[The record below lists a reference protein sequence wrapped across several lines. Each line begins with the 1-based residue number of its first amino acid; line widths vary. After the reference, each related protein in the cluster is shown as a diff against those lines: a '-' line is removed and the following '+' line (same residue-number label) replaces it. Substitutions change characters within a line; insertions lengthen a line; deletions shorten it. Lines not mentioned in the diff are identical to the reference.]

1 MTFELSKRALNI
13 TPSATLVISGKAK
26 EMKASGIDVI
36 GLGAGEP
43 DFNTPDYI
51 LDAAKA
57 AMDNGETKYTAVG
70 GIIELKQAIVDKL
83 AIDNGLT
90 YTTNQVIVT
99 TGAKNA
105 IYTLCQAVLN
115 AGDEV
120 IIPAPY
126 WVSYTEMVKL
136 AEGVPVIIEGKQ
148 EQQFKVTA
156 AEIEAAITPKT
167 RALFINSPS
176 NPTGTVY
183 SREEL
188 QAIAEVAV
196 KHQIMVISDEIYEKL
211 IFGEAEHISIASLG
225 DEIKQLTMI
234 INGVSKSHAMT
245 GWRIGYAVGDAQ
257 VIKAMTELNGHATSN
272 PTSIA
277 QYAALGAYTGDQTA
291 ISVMKE
297 AFGKRLDTIYPQIT
311 AIPGFKVD
319 KPSGAFYLFIEV
331 SEAAKQTGFDSV
343 DAFATALLEEAHVAV
358 IPGSGFGTPNYIR
371 ISYATSLELLEEA
384 VKRMK
389 NFVISKQH

>member
-105 IYTLCQAVLN
+105 VYTLCQAVLN
-115 AGDEV
+115 TGDEV

>member
-1 MTFELSKRALNI
+1 
-13 TPSATLVISGKAK
+13 
-26 EMKASGIDVI
+26 
-36 GLGAGEP
+36 
-43 DFNTPDYI
+43 
-51 LDAAKA
+51 
-57 AMDNGETKYTAVG
+57 
-70 GIIELKQAIVDKL
+70 
-83 AIDNGLT
+83 
-90 YTTNQVIVT
+90 
-99 TGAKNA
+99 
-105 IYTLCQAVLN
+105 
-115 AGDEV
+115 
-120 IIPAPY
+120 
-126 WVSYTEMVKL
+126 
-136 AEGVPVIIEGKQ
+136 
-148 EQQFKVTA
+148 
-156 AEIEAAITPKT
+156 
-167 RALFINSPS
+167 
-176 NPTGTVY
+176 
-183 SREEL
+183 
-188 QAIAEVAV
+188 
-196 KHQIMVISDEIYEKL
+196 
-211 IFGEAEHISIASLG
+211 
-225 DEIKQLTMI
+225 
-234 INGVSKSHAMT
+234 
-245 GWRIGYAVGDAQ
+245 
-257 VIKAMTELNGHATSN
+257 MTELNGHATSN

>member
-156 AEIEAAITPKT
+156 DEIEAAITPKT

>member
-70 GIIELKQAIVDKL
+70 GIIELKQVIVDKL

>member
-319 KPSGAFYLFIEV
+319 KPSGAFYLFI
-331 SEAAKQTGFDSV
+331 G
-343 DAFATALLEEAHVAV
+343 
-358 IPGSGFGTPNYIR
+358 
-371 ISYATSLELLEEA
+371 
-384 VKRMK
+384 
-389 NFVISKQH
+389 

>member
-311 AIPGFKVD
+311 AVPGFKVD

>member
-234 INGVSKSHAMT
+234 IIGVSKSHAMT

>member
-136 AEGVPVIIEGKQ
+136 AEGVPVIIEEGK
-148 EQQFKVTA
+148 
-156 AEIEAAITPKT
+156 
-167 RALFINSPS
+167 S
-176 NPTGTVY
+176 NN
-183 SREEL
+183 L
-188 QAIAEVAV
+188 
-196 KHQIMVISDEIYEKL
+196 K
-211 IFGEAEHISIASLG
+211 
-225 DEIKQLTMI
+225 
-234 INGVSKSHAMT
+234 
-245 GWRIGYAVGDAQ
+245 
-257 VIKAMTELNGHATSN
+257 
-272 PTSIA
+272 
-277 QYAALGAYTGDQTA
+277 
-291 ISVMKE
+291 
-297 AFGKRLDTIYPQIT
+297 
-311 AIPGFKVD
+311 
-319 KPSGAFYLFIEV
+319 
-331 SEAAKQTGFDSV
+331 
-343 DAFATALLEEAHVAV
+343 
-358 IPGSGFGTPNYIR
+358 
-371 ISYATSLELLEEA
+371 
-384 VKRMK
+384 
-389 NFVISKQH
+389 

>member
-291 ISVMKE
+291 ISIMKE

>member
-167 RALFINSPS
+167 LALFINSPS

>member
-297 AFGKRLDTIYPQIT
+297 AFGMRLDTIYPQIT

>member
-358 IPGSGFGTPNYIR
+358 IPGSGFGSPNYIR